1 MVSNVGKKLAI
12 YTLHCMYLLT
22 VYIHFLKSVE
32 FKALVFYRM
41 AVLGFLKFQ
50 LDFFS
55 KDKRFTAVRDGQH

>member
-1 MVSNVGKKLAI
+1 
-12 YTLHCMYLLT
+12 MYLLT

-32 FKALVFYRM
+32 FKALVFYRR